1 LAGCA
6 FVGGIARAGT
16 LAPATSFARDDH
28 LVATSVFH
36 WFTASGGQQTGPWRP
51 IDGRANW
58 TGTSTWWKTQI
69 KQMMSANIDVLYV
82 HLIPSMDQ
90 QRVNLFQALSDL
102 RQQGYRTPKVAPFL
116 DPIITWDILGPI
128 NVATTAGKD
137 NFVGQYQRFF
147 EEYFATNT
155 DAYADDYLA
164 QIDNRVVLDTWHTG
178 DDVLNPKS
186 LTRADVQSRLA
197 AEFGAAHPV
206 FNNGIHMVTTAGSD
220 LTFADEQVYQFQV
233 HEYFIKKT
241 YGGVSSAQLKG
252 GYWDQNIRDPGYRLP
267 RDGGTHYD
275 DAWARTLAD
284 PSISRVYIESW
295 NEYDEGSGIYAAN
308 PGLAYIHPG
317 SAAERLGSTD
327 TWSATN
333 DPYQYIRATADGARQ
348 FNEIPDRDAAIVA
361 EDMPL
366 ELMPGETRTVTLVLR
381 NEGDLSWTGAA
392 GYGFAQHTELGQ
404 TPFVAGGAVA
414 IDDAR
419 YEIPTYG
426 GVFRG
431 RPITMQF
438 QVTAPEAGGT
448 YATSWQMRQHIVPPE
463 YRNDRVLNWHGNTEG
478 NPAGEQA
485 PGLVTAVDT
494 SPGLSGDS
502 PMDAFGAVGGI
513 EPETFIFRDNGTV
526 DNGNQTLGDGGE
538 TVDYLHFTTG
548 APVTLEGYSLWLP
561 TDEGQQNAYRSTALV
576 QLTIDDVVVDFFD
589 NDGRNGTQVRSFV
602 DGPVTGQDFR
612 IDLTR
617 VTTGGPRIGEI
628 DAILAKGFEP
638 STIEWFGATLHAS
651 IYVVPEPAARVLV
664 TALVFLIAL
673 RRRRV
678 AGP

>member
-1 LAGCA
+1 
-6 FVGGIARAGT
+6 
-16 LAPATSFARDDH
+16 
-28 LVATSVFH
+28 
-36 WFTASGGQQTGPWRP
+36 
-51 IDGRANW
+51 
-58 TGTSTWWKTQI
+58 
-69 KQMMSANIDVLYV
+69 M
-82 HLIPSMDQ
+82 
-90 QRVNLFQALSDL
+90 
-102 RQQGYRTPKVAPFL
+102 
-116 DPIITWDILGPI
+116 
-128 NVATTAGKD
+128 
-137 NFVGQYQRFF
+137 
-147 EEYFATNT
+147 
-155 DAYADDYLA
+155 
-164 QIDNRVVLDTWHTG
+164 
-178 DDVLNPKS
+178 
-186 LTRADVQSRLA
+186 
-197 AEFGAAHPV
+197 
-206 FNNGIHMVTTAGSD
+206 
-220 LTFADEQVYQFQV
+220 
-233 HEYFIKKT
+233 
-241 YGGVSSAQLKG
+241 
-252 GYWDQNIRDPGYRLP
+252 
-267 RDGGTHYD
+267 
-275 DAWARTLAD
+275 
-284 PSISRVYIESW
+284 YIESW

-308 PGLAYIHPG
+308 AGPAYIRPG

-333 DPYQYIRATADGARQ
+333 DPYQYIRATANGARQ
-348 FNEIPDRDAAIVA
+348 FNETPDRDATIVA

-392 GYGFAQHTELGQ
+392 GYGFAQHTEGGQ

-431 RPITMQF
+431 RPITVQF

-448 YATSWQMRQHIVPPE
+448 YATSWQMRQRIVPPE

-478 NPAGEQA
+478 NPSGEQA

-538 TVDYLHFTTG
+538 TVDYVHFTTS
-548 APVTLEGYSLWLP
+548 APVTLDGYSLWLP

-638 STIEWFGATLHAS
+638 RHHRMVRRDVAREHLRRARAGRVGAGNGARAPDCLATAPGGTSLRDEGRGEEAN
-651 IYVVPEPAARVLV
+651 VVRVRRGHRTRFQPLSEDRRIISCRIVAFRSAKVAVFRSAKAARIVAFRSAKVAFFRAAKGNTRFRANSTPLPLLIHQFSLVDSVLSEEIKSPITHGEHLSCRQIILGF
-664 TALVFLIAL
+664 TAVGRMRTSRAAIF
-673 RRRRV
+673 
-678 AGP
+678 